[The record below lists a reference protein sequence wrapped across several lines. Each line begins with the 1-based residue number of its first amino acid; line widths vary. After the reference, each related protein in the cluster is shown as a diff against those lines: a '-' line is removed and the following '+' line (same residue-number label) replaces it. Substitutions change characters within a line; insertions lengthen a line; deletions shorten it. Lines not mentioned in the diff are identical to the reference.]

1 VPKSQRVSAY
11 LFFFFLVSVA
21 AAALEVGTARSLLSA
36 LCSDERPSLSK
47 NHKKKKKNHHAKNRV
62 APCWSTF
69 SRFLFSPNVP
79 PFCLFVF
86 LFACFWFI
94 CRRLFSLVLTC
105 VSRRERHAALRQAA
119 VSGLFF

>member
-47 NHKKKKKNHHAKNRV
+47 NHKKKKK
-62 APCWSTF
+62 
-69 SRFLFSPNVP
+69 SP
-79 PFCLFVF
+79 
-86 LFACFWFI
+86 
-94 CRRLFSLVLTC
+94 REK
-105 VSRRERHAALRQAA
+105 SRRALL
-119 VSGLFF
+119 VNFLSFSFFSQCSPFLSICFFVCMFLVHL